1 MSRPEWHGGSLEKGR
16 KAQCHGGSLE
26 KARKATCRERWEVA
40 VSGSSIG
47 YRAGQHN
54 PQEGDAP
61 EVGDQ
66 SPHPKFTSVHHRS
79 LQADPQEPH
88 RGHERGSARGRT
100 RRPGPKPRSLR
111 PSPVAKRH
119 RQERAEP
126 RPPSRLNPAAISPP
140 LPRSSAL
147 ASAQAGRLCVRG
159 TRQPGQ
165 RGRAAAA

>member
-26 KARKATCRERWEVA
+26 KARKATCRERWE
-40 VSGSSIG
+40 
-47 YRAGQHN
+47 QHRVPSWAAH

-61 EVGDQ
+61 EAGDQ